1 MSEITQAFVL
11 AAGLGTRLRP
21 LTEELPKPLIPIFQK
36 PLVTFA
42 LDHLIGVGVNR
53 FVINTHRH
61 PELFQGFFATRE
73 YRGFPITLVHEPDLL
88 ETGGGIKN
96 AESHLGSPEGAGFL
110 TYSGDILTD
119 VNLQPLVD
127 EHFRRAN
134 DVTLALRHTG
144 LAAAVALR
152 DQCVVDI
159 SNRYGVAGNFDFANI
174 AVWNSAIFQRIPPRK
189 KISFIPI
196 IADWIGQGA
205 RIGGVVMNDGN
216 WFNISSRA
224 EYLEVHRTILREN
237 WKPDFVKTSEWPERI
252 SSSAM
257 VDSSAEL
264 RGCTV
269 VGRNCRVGA
278 ETILND
284 TILWPGAE
292 IASQS
297 RLEACIVRSRK
308 KVTGIHRNIDI

>member
-1 MSEITQAFVL
+1 VNEITQAFVL

-61 PELFQGFFATRE
+61 PELFQNFFATRE
-73 YRGFPITLVHEPDLL
+73 YAGFPVTLVHEPDLL

-96 AESHLGSPEGAGFL
+96 AERYLGSKPFL
-110 TYSGDILTD
+110 TYSGDILTN
-119 VNLQPLVD
+119 VELRPLID
-127 EHFRRAN
+127 EHFRRGN

-144 LAAAVALR
+144 LASAVALL
-152 DQCVVDI
+152 DHSVVDI
-159 SNRYGVAGNFDFANI
+159 SNRYGVVGNFDFANI
-174 AVWNSAIFQRIPPRK
+174 AVWNSAIFQRIPPHK

-205 RIGGVVMNDGN
+205 RIGGTVMNDGK

-224 EYLEVHRTILREN
+224 EYLEVHRMILREN
-237 WKPDFVKTSEWPERI
+237 WKPDFVKTREWPERRA
-252 SSSAM
+252 SSAI
-257 VDSSAEL
+257 VDSSAQL

-278 ETILND
+278 DAILED
-284 TILWPGAE
+284 TILWPDAE

-308 KVTGIHRNIDI
+308 KVSGIHRDIDI

>member
-1 MSEITQAFVL
+1 VNEITQAFVL

-42 LDHLIGVGVNR
+42 LDHLTGVGVNR
-53 FVINTHRH
+53 FVINTHRL
-61 PELFQGFFATRE
+61 PELFQTFFAERE
-73 YRGFPITLVHEPDLL
+73 YAGVTTTLVHEPDLL

-96 AESHLGSPEGAGFL
+96 VENHLGTEPFL

-119 VNLQPLVD
+119 INLQPLID
-127 EHFRRAN
+127 EHFRRGN
-134 DVTLALRHTG
+134 DVTLALRRTG
-144 LAAAVALR
+144 LASAVALR
-152 DQCVVDI
+152 DHRVVDI

-174 AVWNSAIFQRIPPRK
+174 AVWNSAIFQRIPPHK

-196 IADWIGQGA
+196 IADWIGQSA
-205 RIGGVVMNDGN
+205 RIGGVVMNDRK

-237 WKPDFVKTSEWPERI
+237 WKPDFVKTREWPECI
-252 SSSAM
+252 ASSAI
-257 VDSSAEL
+257 VDSSAQL

-278 ETILND
+278 KAVLED
-284 TILWPGAE
+284 TILWPDAE

-308 KVTGIHRNIDI
+308 KVTGMHRDIDI